1 MWKVIRED
9 ELYHHGI
16 LGQKWGVRRFQN
28 LDGTLKKAARN
39 RAISDK
45 IQSSAELASARRNRL
60 AQKTALRSER
70 GAVMRQRADWLQQN
84 VAPQAIAVGKK
95 VAKTAAMIKF
105 MEATAAVAVT
115 GATVAIGAAYVKR
128 MSGSTPKRGFGHG

>member
-1 MWKVIRED
+1 MWKIITAD

-45 IQSSAELASARRNRL
+45 IQSSAELAGARRNRL

-70 GAVMRQRADWLQQN
+70 GAVMRQNAAWLQQN
-84 VAPQAIAVGKK
+84 VAPHAISVGKK
-95 VAKTAAMIKF
+95 VAKTAMMLKVL
-105 MEATAAVAVT
+105 EATAAVAVT
-115 GATVAIGAAYVKR
+115 GATVAVGAAAVKR
-128 MSGSTPKRGFGHG
+128 MSGSKGGRSYGHG